1 MSPTSPGPRNAT
13 ASFDVE
19 AEQAVLGAFF
29 VADETWQS
37 IGETFSP
44 EVFYLVAHQAI
55 AAAIIARC
63 KKGEPG
69 DPVLIRGDLL
79 DAGDPVAANLVFPL
93 AKGLGTAANVSYYWQ
108 RLLQLYERRAAGI
121 PDELAVLSIATALA
135 KEETALEEGSKRIA
149 TGWRRLDRALGGGFG
164 VPSLN
169 LIGAAPKSGK
179 STWAQVVAERH
190 AEAGGFVYYLDLENG
205 RRRFVRRMLC
215 RRAQLGGAQVAAAL
229 RAHRLGVF
237 ESREQVERWKEAKR
251 WVQEKLAPGFL
262 AEFTPPS
269 NFAARVAAAREKA
282 GDRPLLL
289 VIDSLQKLPMA
300 LEDRRAGVDAWV
312 RLLERLRHEHE
323 AAVLLISEIKR
334 DQKGKY
340 TAHEAAFKESGGI
353 EYAADLAM
361 TLTRPTADEN
371 ADASSTLR
379 VELAR
384 DCDDDPRGEVASYKP
399 KYPFYGIE
407 ELEPEKHA
415 EGRNGAQSRQ
425 QRSSQG
431 GLTNGSDQLPR
442 GWNGIR

>member
-1 MSPTSPGPRNAT
+1 
-13 ASFDVE
+13 
-19 AEQAVLGAFF
+19 
-29 VADETWQS
+29 
-37 IGETFSP
+37 
-44 EVFYLVAHQAI
+44 
-55 AAAIIARC
+55 
-63 KKGEPG
+63 
-69 DPVLIRGDLL
+69 
-79 DAGDPVAANLVFPL
+79 
-93 AKGLGTAANVSYYWQ
+93 
-108 RLLQLYERRAAGI
+108 
-121 PDELAVLSIATALA
+121 
-135 KEETALEEGSKRIA
+135 
-149 TGWRRLDRALGGGFG
+149 
-164 VPSLN
+164 
-169 LIGAAPKSGK
+169 
-179 STWAQVVAERH
+179 
-190 AEAGGFVYYLDLENG
+190 
-205 RRRFVRRMLC
+205 
-215 RRAQLGGAQVAAAL
+215 
-229 RAHRLGVF
+229 
-237 ESREQVERWKEAKR
+237 
-251 WVQEKLAPGFL
+251 
-262 AEFTPPS
+262 
-269 NFAARVAAAREKA
+269 
-282 GDRPLLL
+282 
-289 VIDSLQKLPMA
+289 MA